1 MGRWRRF
8 QKKMSCGLLNSFV
21 AGVMKKKSSK
31 WDKVEDTGNALK
43 GQATSGSGTYTPQ
56 YAKKNAPHYSPKR
69 TVRSFRDLEV
79 YQVTMECSVLICA
92 ELIPILEKE
101 KFPLAEGMRNC
112 ALAIPLLIAE
122 AHGMRFADFNRAVAT
137 LEQAMQG
144 CNKMIVYLEQVQGLS
159 HNTDDSLI
167 EDMSNR
173 YLRVR
178 GKMLRLER
186 SWQKFQQMK
195 R

>member
-1 MGRWRRF
+1 
-8 QKKMSCGLLNSFV
+8 
-21 AGVMKKKSSK
+21 MKKKGSK
-31 WDKVEDTGNALK
+31 WEKVEGGAVK
-43 GQATSGSGTYTPQ
+43 GQGNVGSGSYTPQ
-56 YAKKNAPHYSPKR
+56 YAKKNSPRYSPKR

-92 ELIPILEKE
+92 ELIPILEKD

-112 ALAIPLLIAE
+112 ALSIPLLIAE
-122 AHGMRFADFNRAVAT
+122 AHGMRFADFNRAVVT

-159 HNTDDSLI
+159 HNADDSLL
-167 EDMSNR
+167 EDMSGR

-186 SWQKFQQMK
+186 SWQKFQQTK

>member
-1 MGRWRRF
+1 MY
-8 QKKMSCGLLNSFV
+8 LI
-21 AGVMKKKSSK
+21 MKKKDSK
-31 WDKVEDTGNALK
+31 WEQVEGDGYK
-43 GQATSGSGTYTPQ
+43 GQAPKRQATSGSGTYIPQ
-56 YAKKNAPHYSPKR
+56 YAKQNKSRYSPKR

-101 KFPLAEGMRNC
+101 KFALSEGMRNC
-112 ALAIPLLIAE
+112 TLSIPLFVAE
-122 AHGMRFADFNRAVAT
+122 AHGMRFSDFNRAVAT

-159 HNTDDSLI
+159 HNADDSLL
-167 EDMSNR
+167 EDMSGR

-186 SWQKFQQMK
+186 SWQKFQQTK